1 MYDYIVAG
9 GGSAG
14 CVLAARLSENPDAK
28 VLLLEAGPSDWNPY
42 IHFPVTYYK
51 TAKGSLTWGLE
62 TAPSRAQNNIVT
74 PYTQARV
81 LGGGSSINA
90 QVYTRGVPED
100 YDRWE
105 RDFGCEGWSYRD
117 VLPFFRKAER
127 NELFADEFHG
137 IDGPLGVSDQRYTS
151 PVTKAWVQ
159 ACQQAGIHYN
169 ADFNGASQAGSGL
182 YQITNLDGKRC
193 SAAVGYL
200 RPARKRANLT
210 VITGAI
216 ATRIVMEGKRAVGVE
231 YVQGGNRQ
239 VARAQTE
246 VIVTSGAIGSPKLL
260 MLSGIGPGE
269 HLTQHG
275 IKVQHELPGVGQ
287 NLHDH
292 LDVFMIYELTG
303 AHSYDKYKKFRWQ
316 VAAGLQYA
324 LFRSGPVTSNV
335 VEGGA
340 FWWADKSQKDPDL
353 QFHFLAGAG
362 IEAGIPDV
370 PGGNGATLNAYLT
383 RPKSRGSVT
392 LRSAD
397 PLAPPVVDPNFLDD
411 PYDLK
416 YTIESVKVGQEVM
429 RQSALAKY
437 IKREHFPGS
446 AIQGPGGYEKFV
458 REQARTGYHPAGTC
472 RMGVGAGAVVD
483 TDLRVHGVDGLRVA
497 DCSVMPQL
505 ISGNTNAPTIM
516 IAERLADKLAAKNR
530 LASPQDITTLP
541 LRLKE
546 THHT

>member
-1 MYDYIVAG
+1 MYDFVIAG

-42 IHFPVTYYK
+42 IHMPVTYYK

-90 QVYTRGVPED
+90 QVYTRGVPSD

-105 RDFGCEGWSYRD
+105 RDFGCTGWSYRD
-117 VLPFFRKAER
+117 VLPYFRKAER
-127 NELFADEFHG
+127 NERFADEFHG

-151 PVTKAWVQ
+151 PLTKAWVQ
-159 ACQQAGIHYN
+159 ACQQAGIYYN

-182 YQITNLDGKRC
+182 YQITNLDGRRC

-200 RPARKRANLT
+200 RPARKRPNLT
-210 VITGAI
+210 VITGAV
-216 ATRIVMEGKRAVGVE
+216 ATRVVMEGTRAVGVE
-231 YVQGGNRQ
+231 YLRGGKRE

-246 VIVTSGAIGSPKLL
+246 VIVSSGTIGSPKLL
-260 MLSGIGPGE
+260 MLSGIGPAD
-269 HLTQHG
+269 HLTQLG
-275 IKVQHELPGVGQ
+275 IKVQHALPGVGQ
-287 NLHDH
+287 NFHDH

-303 AHSYDKYKKFRWQ
+303 AHSYDKYKKFHWQ

-340 FWWADKSQKDPDL
+340 FWWADKTQSDPDL

-370 PGGNGATLNAYLT
+370 PGGNGCTLNAYLT
-383 RPKSRGSVT
+383 RPRSRGSVT

-397 PLAPPVVDPNFLDD
+397 PLAQAVVDPNFLDD
-411 PYDLK
+411 PYDLT
-416 YTIESVKVGQEVM
+416 YTVESVKVGQEIM
-429 RQSALAKY
+429 RQGALSRY

-446 AIQGPGGYEKFV
+446 AIKGPGDYERFV

-472 RMGVGAGAVVD
+472 RMGMDDGAVVD
-483 TDLRVHGVDGLRVA
+483 VDLRVRGIDGLRVA

-505 ISGNTNAPTIM
+505 NSGNTNAPTIM
-516 IAERLADKLAAKNR
+516 IAERLAAKLNGTDQAVQSTVR
-530 LASPQDITTLP
+530 ASERVTEI
-541 LRLKE
+541 
-546 THHT
+546 HHS